1 MIYATFDFQVLG
13 TGDTGQTMIGE
24 CVNIGTATPI
34 AGEAH
39 LWSNASDRQTVNQQW
54 LVTIAAGTTNSFKLR
69 AKKSGDSGSSV
80 CYGTH
85 IPRSRRSGAR
95 RGRKTVAIGRQQE
108 GAHKAPP
115 FLSRTGPELLA
126 ATTDPVHRR
135 TRRYPPP
142 AHLHHEGKG
151 TAVDD

>member
-1 MIYATFDFQVLG
+1 
-13 TGDTGQTMIGE
+13 MIGE

-54 LVTIAAGTTNSFKLR
+54 LVTIAAGKTNSFKLR

-115 FLSRTGPELLA
+115 FFVPDWSRA
-126 ATTDPVHRR
+126 ASGYDRSGASTHQTISSTR
-135 TRRYPPP
+135 TSTPRGQRY
-142 AHLHHEGKG
+142 GSG
-151 TAVDD
+151 